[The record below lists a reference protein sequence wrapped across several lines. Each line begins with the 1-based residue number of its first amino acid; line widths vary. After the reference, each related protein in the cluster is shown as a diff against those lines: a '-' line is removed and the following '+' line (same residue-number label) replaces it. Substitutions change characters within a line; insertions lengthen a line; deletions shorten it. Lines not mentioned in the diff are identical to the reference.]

1 MKPHLEQLRVGMIGE
16 WSHNSAVGLSVECL
30 NIEECYVRLRLRRN
44 LLEGRISFLAL
55 EAENNDDAVHNHNQ
69 THNHKYA
76 ISDPIP
82 PFRPILS
89 YCTQLYRLPFNIF
102 MATVVVPSTPRSCDA
117 VPLAT
122 CPNAP

>member
-16 WSHNSAVGLSVECL
+16 WSHNSAVGFSVECL

-82 PFRPILS
+82 PPPPSAPFYHTVLNFIDYLS
-89 YCTQLYRLPFNIF
+89 TSLWPLLSFPLPL
-102 MATVVVPSTPRSCDA
+102 VA
-117 VPLAT
+117 VTLSP
-122 CPNAP
+122 